1 MDDTKQI
8 LKALE
13 AQTKDISALSKKLT
27 ALSKQLDDKSEK
39 AEEIARILDF
49 SSSPGG
55 EPFDWIDGAGRAHK
69 GEVSPSGEKWL
80 ARCGPVKIQSGT
92 KETAMRG
99 LVEVFG

>member
-13 AQTKDISALSKKLT
+13 AQGKSIA
-27 ALSKQLDDKSEK
+27 ALSKQLDGKSVD
-39 AEEIARILDF
+39 AEDISRTLDF
-49 SSSPGG
+49 SRSPGG
-55 EPFDWIDGAGRAHK
+55 EPFDWIDGAGRSHK
-69 GEVSPSGEKWL
+69 GEVSPNGEKWL

-92 KETAMRG
+92 KETAIRG

>member
-1 MDDTKQI
+1 MDSEKQI

-13 AQTKDISALSKKLT
+13 AQGKSIAALDKKLT
-27 ALSKQLDDKSEK
+27 ALSKQLDGKSVD
-39 AEEIARILDF
+39 AEDISRILDF

-55 EPFDWIDGAGRAHK
+55 EPFDWIDGAGRTHK
-69 GEVSPSGEKWL
+69 GEVSPDGEKWL

-92 KETAMRG
+92 KETAIRG